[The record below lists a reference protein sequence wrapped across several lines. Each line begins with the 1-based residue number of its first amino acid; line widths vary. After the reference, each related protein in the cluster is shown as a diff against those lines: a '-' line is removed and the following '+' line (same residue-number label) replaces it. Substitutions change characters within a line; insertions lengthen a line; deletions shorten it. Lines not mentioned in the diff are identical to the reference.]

1 MALSLKATTP
11 ETISFDEDTL
21 KIEWKDGVVSEFSL
35 LELRK
40 RCPCVVCRGGH
51 GGKIGASTDQ
61 IKEAKLLS
69 FSKVGRYAVNLVW
82 GDYHNTGI
90 YSFDSLRLFWQGEE
104 GDLGL
109 PG

>member
-1 MALSLKATTP
+1 MSLSLKATTP
-11 ETISFDEDTL
+11 ETIEFDENIL

-40 RCPCVVCRGGH
+40 RCPCVVCKGGH
-51 GGKIGASTDQ
+51 GGKVGATTSG

-69 FSKVGRYAVNLVW
+69 FSKVGRYAINLVW

-90 YSFDSLRLFWQGEE
+90 YSFDSLRLYWQGEP
-104 GDLGL
+104 GDLGI
-109 PG
+109 P

>member
-11 ETISFDEDTL
+11 ETISFDEDIL

-51 GGKIGASTDQ
+51 GGKIGASTGQ